1 MHVHR
6 SRPAGLDG
14 VVKGDGVL
22 ALSGHSELG
31 SSKGFD
37 GCAVS
42 EDDSVQLRASRTSQT
57 VPFYARD
64 LDESAKGIARQT
76 QAEM

>member
-42 EDDSVQLRASRTSQT
+42 EDDSVQQ
-57 VPFYARD
+57 
-64 LDESAKGIARQT
+64 
-76 QAEM
+76 